1 MSSGTALPHHRIHAI
16 RYARH
21 DRPAAENFIGGTA
34 GDDDHA
40 APMPLD
46 YFVWLIERDGMTPI
60 LVDTGFGEEAAARR
74 KRTMIRPVA
83 EGLRA
88 IGVDPADIAD
98 VIITHLHYDHAGSL
112 SLFPKARF
120 HVQDDEMAFATGRG
134 MTHKAVR
141 APFDVGPVAEMV
153 HLLFGD
159 RVMFH
164 DGDEDF
170 ASGITLRFLPGHTAG
185 LQGVEVSTAR
195 GPVLLASDVAHLY
208 ANLVRE
214 TPFPIVIDVPAY
226 LEAHRRMLALVPG
239 LDHIIPGHD
248 PLVLTAFP
256 AGSAPDVSRVD
267 LPPLTPIGDLL

>member
-1 MSSGTALPHHRIHAI
+1 MTEGGPDHRIHAI

-21 DRPAAENFIGGTA
+21 ERMAAENFIGG
-34 GDDDHA
+34 DDHA

-46 YFVWLIERDGMTPI
+46 YFVWVIERDGVAPV
-60 LVDTGFGEEAAARR
+60 LVDTGFGAEAAARR
-74 KRTMIRPVA
+74 KRTMIRPV
-83 EGLRA
+83 EDGLRA
-88 IGVDPADIAD
+88 IGIDPTEIED
-98 VIITHLHYDHAGSL
+98 VILTHLHYDHAGSL

-120 HVQDDEMAFATGRG
+120 HIQDNELAFATSRA

-141 APFDVGPVAEMV
+141 GPFDAEPVAQMV

-159 RVMFH
+159 RLVLH
-164 DGDEDF
+164 AGDDEF
-170 ASGITLRFLPGHTAG
+170 APGVILRFLPGHTAG

-195 GPVLLASDVAHLY
+195 GPVLLASDVCHLY

-214 TPFPIVIDVPAY
+214 MPFPIVIDVPAY
-226 LEAHRRMLALVPG
+226 LDAHRRLLALVPG

-256 AGSAPDVSRVD
+256 PGSAPDISRVD
-267 LPPLTPIGDLL
+267 LAPLRPIGEFV

>member
-1 MSSGTALPHHRIHAI
+1 MSEAPHHRIHAI

-21 DRPAAENFIGGTA
+21 ERVAAENFIASNPGA
-34 GDDDHA
+34 DDHA

-46 YFVWLIERDGMTPI
+46 YFVWLIERDGMPPV
-60 LVDTGFGEEAAARR
+60 LVDTGFGAEAAVRR
-74 KRTMIRPVA
+74 KRTMIRPVE
-83 EGLRA
+83 EGIRA
-88 IGVDPADIAD
+88 IGVDPASIED

-112 SLFPKARF
+112 DLFPNARF

-134 MTHKAVR
+134 MTHKAVC
-141 APFDVGPVAEMV
+141 APFDAGPVAQMV

-159 RVMFH
+159 RVVFH

-170 ASGITLRFLPGHTAG
+170 APGIVLRFLPGHTAG

-214 TPFPIVIDVPAY
+214 MPFPIVVDVPAY
-226 LEAHRRMLALVPG
+226 LDSHKRLFALAPG
-239 LDHIIPGHD
+239 IDHIIPGHD

-267 LPPLTPIGDLL
+267 LAPLQPIGDLV